1 MRFLLLMF
9 SISIINGFLLDDK
22 NSSLPGKQSYLTVS
36 EFYGYKSKAEQD
48 LDKVREQLISQKR
61 IQAENLN
68 LLATQLQGKL
78 DAFEHKLLEKTSPT
92 ATYSTNLN
100 LQQKY
105 QELERKYDELKNSS
119 KALQQKY
126 ESLNQ
131 KNVQLTHENNQIRQS
146 LAKLE
151 NMSTETEKE
160 ISKLQNDSF
169 TVHQQSLELEQ
180 FNATNYLLR
189 EVQQKTQ
196 TLDTKVNSLV
206 NGEQTRK
213 QDYKDLYNKL
223 KSLNMTSQIT
233 TDDIKKKVYEIEKNY
248 SSLAADIQKEQKASM
263 QGIVNRTTLQFYEL
277 EERVNVSLCMKFEQI
292 TAILALGNNSAEM
305 SALRECDNQI
315 FSAMKRY
322 VDDQLQPGKCFD
334 FIQNHMHQ

>member
-1 MRFLLLMF
+1 M
-9 SISIINGFLLDDK
+9 
-22 NSSLPGKQSYLTVS
+22 
-36 EFYGYKSKAEQD
+36 
-48 LDKVREQLISQKR
+48 
-61 IQAENLN
+61 
-68 LLATQLQGKL
+68 
-78 DAFEHKLLEKTSPT
+78 
-92 ATYSTNLN
+92 
-100 LQQKY
+100 
-105 QELERKYDELKNSS
+105 KNSS